1 MWRHLIIIG
10 VLLGAGVVRAQGP
23 KLRFTH
29 LSGEQGL
36 SNSTIEAIYQDSRG
50 FIWIGTR
57 DGLNRY
63 DGHEMVVYRNDPRDS
78 GSISDGYVR
87 CIFEDRDQ
95 QLWIGTVNGLNRLDR
110 PKDRFTRWKHRD
122 GDTGSLSNSGITALL
137 EDHKDKSGWQL
148 PGG

>member
-10 VLLGAGVVRAQGP
+10 VLAIAGSARAQEP

-36 SNSTIEAIYQDSRG
+36 SNSTIEAIYQDGPG

-63 DGHEMVVYRNDPRDS
+63 DGHEMVVYRNDPEDS
-78 GSISDGYVR
+78 GSLSDGYVR
-87 CIFEDRDQ
+87 CIYEDREH
-95 QLWIGTVNGLNRLDR
+95 QLWIGTVNGLNR
-110 PKDRFTRWKHRD
+110 
-122 GDTGSLSNSGITALL
+122 
-137 EDHKDKSGWQL
+137 
-148 PGG
+148 